1 MSMGEH
7 GSGMVEDFAGIRV
20 TQQDSARELMDLK
33 HMLKLKEEKLAFVHS
48 NLAKLRQEGMEKVK
62 RIGIIGDLVGEI
74 PEYKKRI
81 SELSESVDQTQRAT
95 QDKLEEISRVQQ
107 KQDRDNAMVE
117 ERIERERLK
126 ERVREKTN
134 IDELEKIFKGTQE
147 IQVENAQRQL
157 ERERRKVEQQIRV
170 VEKENKMMREK
181 HNKKVQL
188 MNNQLLEANKSPD
201 QSKVMSMEDVRKDME
216 LKKQEYESQLGDLT
230 KKIAALKERKAGQ
243 AAVKKKNVSFALP
256 DDDSS
261 YSSDFNLLGENATK
275 SHSSPFK
282 SQARLPVKARTATT
296 APQRS
301 LFKFVTR
308 PAETSSLGLTSDFCT
323 FTPRRMVCTIF

>member
-1 MSMGEH
+1 M
-7 GSGMVEDFAGIRV
+7 
-20 TQQDSARELMDLK
+20 
-33 HMLKLKEEKLAFVHS
+33 
-48 NLAKLRQEGMEKVK
+48 
-62 RIGIIGDLVGEI
+62 GDL
-74 PEYKKRI
+74 
-81 SELSESVDQTQRAT
+81 A
-95 QDKLEEISRVQQ
+95 
-107 KQDRDNAMVE
+107 
-117 ERIERERLK
+117 
-126 ERVREKTN
+126 
-134 IDELEKIFKGTQE
+134 
-147 IQVENAQRQL
+147 
-157 ERERRKVEQQIRV
+157 
-170 VEKENKMMREK
+170 
-181 HNKKVQL
+181 
-188 MNNQLLEANKSPD
+188 
-201 QSKVMSMEDVRKDME
+201 
-216 LKKQEYESQLGDLT
+216 